1 MGFIQPDLPV
11 VDHDEWSRLPRQERI
26 RPMTQHFGTHGFG
39 SPDVVVLGYVI
50 KLVVFVTVG
59 WAFIL
64 STPGIDGWFAV
75 GDWWRNYT
83 VFYKFALFTML
94 WEVLGLGCGF
104 GPLNLRFIPP
114 MGSALYW
121 LRPGTIRLPPFGG
134 RIPGTAG
141 DTRTPLDVVLY
152 AAFLVATVVAL
163 WGAMTRAEVAVVV
176 VLLVLVGLRDQVI
189 FLAARAEVYGSFA
202 IAFLF
207 AAADQLTGAKAVM
220 LMIWWGAAVSKIN
233 RHFPSVLA
241 AMQSNNPFLR
251 FGRIKERFHR
261 GWPDDMRPGPLAAA
275 LAHSATVVELVV
287 PTILVFSAG
296 GTLTTVCA
304 FIMIAFH
311 LGIISS
317 VPMGVPLE
325 WNVTMIAGV
334 VFLFLAH
341 PGIAWSTLV
350 APWLIALLV
359 VVLLAGI
366 VAGNVRPDRVS
377 FLIGMR
383 YYAGNWAASLWCFR
397 NAEALDVLD
406 ANTVTATMLPHKQLE
421 KIYGSPQEA
430 QIPLHMGYAFR
441 GFHSHGKALWSLIPE
456 VVGPDHESYTV
467 MDGELIAGMVLG
479 WNFGDGHLHDE
490 KLAAALQKRC
500 GFAPGDVRVIFV
512 ESEPFGKG
520 TQAWRLFDV
529 ATGPLGSGWCD
540 VDDLVNGQPWSDD
553 IPLHRDTVAP

>member
-1 MGFIQPDLPV
+1 MA
-11 VDHDEWSRLPRQERI
+11 R
-26 RPMTQHFGTHGFG
+26 HFGEHGFG
-39 SPDVVVLGYVI
+39 SPDVVVLGYVV
-50 KLVVFVTVG
+50 KLVVFVAVA

-64 STPGIDGWFAV
+64 STPGIDGWFSV
-75 GDWWRNYT
+75 GDWWRHPA
-83 VFYKFALFTML
+83 VFFKFALFTML

-104 GPLNLRFIPP
+104 GPLNLRFTPP

-141 DTRTPLDVVLY
+141 DTRTVVDVVLY

-163 WGAMTRAEVAVVV
+163 WGAMTRTQVAVVV
-176 VLLVLVGLRDQVI
+176 ALLVLVGLRDQVI

-202 IAFLF
+202 IVWLF
-207 AAADQLTGAKAVM
+207 ADADVLTGGKAVM
-220 LMIWWGAAVSKIN
+220 LMVWWGAAVSKIN

-251 FGRIKERFHR
+251 FGGVKKRFHR
-261 GWPDDMRPGPLAAA
+261 DFPDDMRPGPLAAVV
-275 LAHSATVVELVV
+275 AHSATVVELVV
-287 PTILVFSAG
+287 PTVLFFSSG

-311 LGIISS
+311 LGIIAS

-325 WNVTMIAGV
+325 WNVTMIAGI

-341 PGIAWSTLV
+341 PGIAWSTLAYPV
-350 APWLIALLV
+350 LIALLV
-359 VVLLAGI
+359 AVLLAGI
-366 VAGNVRPDRVS
+366 VAGNLRPDRVS

-383 YYAGNWAASLWCFR
+383 YYAGNWAATLWCFR
-397 NAEALDVLD
+397 DEEVLDRLD

-421 KIYGSPQEA
+421 RIYGSAEEA
-430 QIPLHMGYAFR
+430 AIPLHMGYAFR
-441 GFHSHGKALWSLIPE
+441 GFHSHGKALWSLVPE
-456 VVGPDHESYTV
+456 VCGDAAENYTV

-490 KLAAALQKRC
+490 KLVAALQKRC
-500 GFAPGDVRVIFV
+500 GFAPGDVRVIIV

-520 TQAWRLFDV
+520 TQAWRLLDA
-529 ATGPLGSGWCD
+529 ATGPMGSGWCD

-553 IPLHRDTVAP
+553 IPLHRDPV

>member
-11 VDHDEWSRLPRQERI
+11 VDHETWSRLPRQERI
-26 RPMTQHFGTHGFG
+26 APMARHYGEHGFG
-39 SPDVVVLGYVI
+39 SPDIVVVGYVI
-50 KLVVFVTVG
+50 KLVIFVAVA

-64 STPGIDGWFAV
+64 STPGIDGWFSP
-75 GDWWRNYT
+75 GNWWRDST
-83 VFYKFALFTML
+83 VFFKFALFTML
-94 WEVLGLGCGF
+94 WEVLGLGCGL
-104 GPLNLRFIPP
+104 GPLNLRFTPP

-134 RIPGTAG
+134 KIPGTTG
-141 DTRTPLDVVLY
+141 DTRTIGDAILY
-152 AAFLVATVVAL
+152 AAFVVSIVVAL
-163 WGAMTRAEVAVVV
+163 WGAMTRVEVAVVV
-176 VLLVLVGLRDQVI
+176 GLLVLIGLRDQVI
-189 FLAARAEVYGSFA
+189 FLAARAEVYGAFA

-207 AAADQLTGAKAVM
+207 AAPDQLTGAKVVM

-251 FGRIKERFHR
+251 FGGIRKHFHR
-261 GWPDDMRPGPLAAA
+261 DFPDDMRPGPLAAWV
-275 LAHSATVVELVV
+275 AHAATVVELVV
-287 PTILVFSAG
+287 PTILFFSGG

-304 FIMIAFH
+304 LIMIAFH
-311 LGIISS
+311 LGIITS

-350 APWLIALLV
+350 NPWMIALLAA
-359 VVLLAGI
+359 VLLAGI
-366 VAGNVRPDRVS
+366 VAGNLRPDRVS

-383 YYAGNWAASLWCFR
+383 YYAGNWAATLWCFR
-397 NAEALDVLD
+397 NEAVLDALD
-406 ANTVTATMLPHKQLE
+406 ANTITATMLPHRQLE
-421 KIYGSPQEA
+421 KIYGSAEA
-430 QIPLHMGYAFR
+430 AQVPLHMGYAFR

-456 VVGPDHESYTV
+456 AVGPDHESYVV

-490 KLAAALQKRC
+490 QLVEALQKRC
-500 GFAPGDVRVIFV
+500 GFAPGDVRVIIV

-520 TQAWRLFDV
+520 TQAWRLLDA
-529 ATGPLGSGWCD
+529 ATGPMGSGWCE

-553 IPLHRDTVAP
+553 IPLHRDPQPA